1 MDSKRPNILAI
12 RRKACFS
19 PNSVG
24 KDRLILRL
32 VCGEIKKIGHLK
44 SDIRMVDED
53 ALTHPVETADCCVSM
68 ARSDKALS
76 VLAAMR
82 HNGCKIVNSP
92 QGVMSCQRSKL
103 NGLMLQNNIPMPN
116 QEGEHGYW
124 LKRGDTAAQTE
135 RDVVYCPD
143 KTALEKTKDEFRA
156 RGIDDWVVS
165 AHIIGDLVK
174 FYGVGERFFQ
184 YFYPNDD
191 GISKFG
197 VEQVNGKA
205 HHYDFNAERLR
216 SCVVKL
222 AKLTGV
228 DVYGGD
234 VIIEKNGD
242 YSIIDF
248 NDWPSFSRC
257 RVAAAKAIA
266 MEVASKMGWDIV
278 PADSRGQK
286 TSPAM

>member
-19 PNSVG
+19 PNSVE
-24 KDRLILRL
+24 KDRLILQL
-32 VCGEIKKIGHLK
+32 VCDELKKIGHLK
-44 SDIRMVDED
+44 SDIKMVDEV
-53 ALTHPVETADCCVSM
+53 ALTQPIETVDCCVSM
-68 ARSDKALS
+68 ARSDKALA
-76 VLAAMR
+76 VLAAMQS
-82 HNGCKIVNSP
+82 NGCMIVNSP

-103 NGLMLQNNIPMPN
+103 NRLMLENNIPMPN

-156 RGIDDWVVS
+156 RGIDDLVVS

-184 YFYPNDD
+184 YFYPSDD

-205 HHYDFNAERLR
+205 HHYDFNVERLR

-234 VIIEKNGD
+234 VIIDKNGN

-257 RVAAAKAIA
+257 RIAAAKAIA
-266 MEVASKMGWDIV
+266 LEVVSKNGWDIV
-278 PADSRGQK
+278 STDNREQK
-286 TSPAM
+286 ASPVI